1 MENKILK
8 EYLNVMSVLKDI
20 LQEDIGVAIA
30 DTTNIIGYRPGDTI
44 NLNHKVGEKL
54 SMEEPLYKTIKNG
67 TSYNSIVPK
76 EIFGVP
82 FKAVTYP
89 IKDSQGSV
97 IGAIG
102 ISKSLKNKFEIEE
115 SSESLFASLQETS
128 ASVEEIC
135 EGSQQLFTMIENIID
150 YTKRA
155 EEQIKE
161 SYEML
166 NLIQNIASQTNLLG
180 LNAAIEASR
189 AGDGGRGF
197 SVVATEMRKLAKLSA
212 DSSSKVSK
220 TLTNMKDYIQNIEG
234 IVRQVHSVS
243 QGQVAETEEI
253 TAVLEKITSDSQK
266 LVDSAK
272 SI

>member
-1 MENKILK
+1 MENKILQ

-30 DTTNIIGYRPGDTI
+30 DATKIIGYRPGDTI
-44 NLNHKVGEKL
+44 NLNHKVGDQL

-67 TSYNSIVPK
+67 KGYNSIVPK
-76 EIFGVP
+76 EVFGVP

-89 IKDSQGSV
+89 IKDSKGIV

-102 ISKSLKNKFEIEE
+102 ISKGLENKFEIEE
-115 SSESLFASLQETS
+115 ASESLLASLQETS
-128 ASVEEIC
+128 ASVEVIC
-135 EGSQQLFTMIENIID
+135 EGSQTLFTMIENIVD
-150 YTKRA
+150 STRKA
-155 EEQIKE
+155 EKQIKE

-166 NLIQNIASQTNLLG
+166 NLIKNIASQSNLLG
-180 LNAAIEASR
+180 INAAIEAAR
-189 AGDGGRGF
+189 AGELGRGF
-197 SVVATEMRKLAKLSA
+197 SIVATEMRKLAQLSGE
-212 DSSSKVSK
+212 SSEKVSS
-220 TLTNMKDYIQNIEG
+220 TLTNMNTYIEDIEK
-234 IVRQVHSVS
+234 IIHKVHSIS

-272 SI
+272 II

>member
-1 MENKILK
+1 MENKTLN
-8 EYLNVMSVLKDI
+8 EYLGVMSVLKDI
-20 LQEDIGVAIA
+20 LQEDIGVVIA
-30 DTTNIIGYRPGDTI
+30 DTTNVIGYRPGDTI
-44 NLNHKVGEKL
+44 DLKHKVGDRL
-54 SMEEPLYKTIKNG
+54 LIEEPLYKTIKSG
-67 TSYNSIVPK
+67 KGSNSIEPK

-102 ISKSLKNKFEIEE
+102 ISKSMKNKFEIEE

-135 EGSQQLFTMIENIID
+135 EGSQKLFTMVENIVD
-150 YTKRA
+150 YTKKA

-166 NLIQNIASQTNLLG
+166 SLIQNIASQTNLLG

-212 DSSSKVSK
+212 DSSGKVSE
-220 TLTNMKDYIQNIEG
+220 TLTNMKDYIQNIEC
-234 IVRQVHSVS
+234 IVQQVHGVS

-272 SI
+272 LI